1 MPYLQ
6 TAEENGFGAFLM
18 DDPAAVS
25 AIIAALV
32 VELSVPV
39 FAKVRVFPDLE
50 RTVEFVRMLEAAGCS
65 LLTVRIAT

>member
-1 MPYLQ
+1 M
-6 TAEENGFGAFLM
+6 M